1 AAAGEV
7 KISSEGQLVNTG
19 YIGAKQDIRLKSRQQ
34 TENQANG
41 ILYSQQGDLSVT
53 SHQAGITQ
61 QGSFIAK
68 GKAQGKGNIILKVN
82 ETISQSGESLAEGD
96 IRYRAKDIE
105 TQATS
110 RVASGVI
117 FKSKTDSEPK
127 VLAPLSAQ
135 GSQMTLSAT
144 DKATLSGQYLAQG
157 KLQIQSNA
165 VTLDGSILNAYD
177 TEVTSYQQA
186 LQANHITS
194 YTENFA
200 QWYTPHLFSTQ
211 QSHIQAKQHNVKAYQ
226 WDNSKG
232 IWQYRGESPWQ
243 LWLTGGL
250 NNSEG
255 AIESVA
261 ALSLQAEKI
270 TNAKG
275 TFLIKK
281 SGLFHLGQG
290 GVNNTKGQF
299 QVQQRFT
306 LYTEN
311 GDINNAD
318 GLLNGLSDVTITT
331 RQGKI
336 DNTRGILSVH
346 GDSVITTNGGEI
358 DNQKGLLQAKQTLK
372 IDSGRINNTQGLIQ
386 SGESAILNTHSAAF
400 INQNTLRPQ
409 YDQGLIS
416 LADLTLITPHVQNTQ
431 GYIAAKNSAQL
442 NIAQMLDNSQ
452 AEITGQQAL
461 TIQGVNLMLN
471 NRQGHLNS
479 ARELA
484 IDAFQLSG
492 DGDIQSGGNLTVA
505 LQSDFIADTDIQAK
519 QHLHFTTTGT
529 VTNKAKWLAGN
540 TLTLVASELNN
551 TLNGV
556 LSANTTQLMLQHQLT
571 NRGLINSFSPE
582 NNSLT
587 LIKAAHIENSGT
599 GRIYGDHIALQAN
612 TLLNQDERTE
622 DIHSAII
629 AARQRLDIGVA
640 NVTNRTAIY
649 EENKQGGASIYSD
662 GDLYLGRTLD
672 DEHHAVGQADRLQNR
687 SGIIEA
693 ANAIAV
699 NSKVIENTNDH
710 FSTAILEYP
719 EEGNHDRTEYIILNP
734 SGNDLSTGYRVKLD
748 RFERS
753 YRGGDGDD
761 VYDLVWNKNLTRKL
775 TAEELVAGYIPE
787 ANIKVCSKADPT
799 LCYYKVNSLYSDNDP
814 IWAYFGIEPPEE
826 AAPLLGQLPSIRKEP
841 RRFFNSKYQEQFAAY
856 RADIEAYNQAMQ
868 PYLDWIQRYSQPFSE
883 LTDAIRQR
891 NARVPSKLV
900 ERWSIKSKEKKVF
913 KTTVMTSLP
922 GQILA
927 GGNILFEANQIINDK
942 STLIAGG
949 DIQVQPSAIA
959 LRNITEWGELRQE
972 YHGIKHWY
980 DYWSDGSLF
989 GSKWRWR
996 DSQEGPVVRIERT
1009 PLDLKVYKNL
1019 AHTVPEKINQAMVV
1033 TTDIKTSPLQPV
1045 VFASQVLPETQEIR
1059 SIQVDTRLP
1068 SSSLY
1073 RMNLNRDNHVL
1084 IETDPAYTNWRTWLS
1099 SEYMYAA
1106 LRSDHNH
1113 ILKRLGDGYY
1123 EQRLVREQINR
1134 LTGRQF
1140 VGNYQD
1146 FESQYKALMDAGIS
1160 VAKQFHLTP
1169 GVSLSAAQVAQLT
1182 TDIVWLETESI
1193 TLNNGQKIDVIVP
1206 RVYVVTRKDDIDGN
1220 GALLSANRLYLKANN
1235 IENNATMAGRELV
1248 MFSDGALKNLGE
1260 IGGDRVNMQLRELNN
1275 LGGRIAAQTG
1285 LWLNVEG
1292 DIRSSSTTD
1301 KTHINLSGY
1310 QRTETQLARK
1320 GLFYVKGE
1328 QGALQ
1333 ISANQLSLDGADIIN
1348 EGKGITAIT
1357 VNHDLHLGTVD
1368 VGFEEEMGEGDHY
1381 RNVAEHRAINS
1392 RLKGGGDVQLQAENI
1407 YAQGA
1412 DIEANQ
1418 TLIALAKNNLVLD
1431 SLNESSQ
1438 YEEYHHYESSSL
1450 LSHSSS
1456 TTFNQRN
1463 QTRQTGSKLK
1473 GENISLFAQGN
1484 IEATGV
1490 SAIADKDFN
1499 LVAGNKMQI
1508 QSGTNTHQEMYFHE
1522 EKKSGLMSSGGIGF
1536 TIGSRAQQHDYQDKE
1551 ITQSDARATIGSLGG
1566 DVTFVA
1572 GEQATILGT
1581 DVIAQADKAIN
1592 ITSKSMTVDAGK
1604 DLIERREQHEFKQ
1617 SGLTVSL
1624 STPATDM
1631 GMKARESLARSQ
1643 QSTDSRLKALY
1654 AIKAAQEGAI
1664 AAQEAKKAVE
1674 AAQSGQ
1680 NADFKVSVGIGSSQS
1695 ASSSETLQASH
1706 QGSTLN
1712 AGKVNLTTTESDL
1725 TLIGS
1730 TITAGNAKL
1739 DSAGNLSLL
1748 SAQDTMRQRSQNSN
1762 SGWSAG
1768 VFVGSSGGSYGFG
1781 VEGSAQ
1787 VGKGYENSDSVTHVN
1802 SMIQAE
1808 KVEARSGQDMSLKG
1822 GVVTGNKV
1830 AVGVGNNFIIESRQD
1845 SQQYESKQTQ
1855 AGVSAVVAI
1864 YGSGSN
1870 ASVNGSLTQGKLNY
1884 AQVATQSGLHAGEAG
1899 LTVNV
1904 AGNTHLKGGIVDS
1917 QATAEKNHFT
1927 TGSLTAE
1934 NIENYSEA
1942 KVESVSGGLSTDPT
1956 QNIANGFVA
1965 GLSALG
1971 NINKQD
1977 STTTHS
1983 AIGSNINLTTQQG
1996 DVPTTLARD
2005 TAQANNKVAR
2015 NEISDL
2021 RTRQE
2026 MAQVIGEIANNGIII
2041 VLKPK
2046 VDEAERQK
2054 AEAEAILKADKT
2066 NAEALEQKRLANEV
2080 IKTYGQGGQI
2090 QLAVRAVTG
2099 VLQGI
2104 ATGED
2109 SKAVVGGVSPYA
2121 NYAIKKATTNQITGE
2136 VDTQANLIAHA
2147 LLGAIEAYAT
2157 GNNAAA
2163 GAAGAVGGELA
2174 AKIITEQLYQKAPD
2188 QLTEAQKQT
2197 VSTLSQLASGL
2208 AGGLISDNTAG
2219 AISSAEIGKRA
2230 VENNFLSEKEIAILD
2245 KLAQKKALTP
2255 DDVERITSIKMK
2267 DKVSDALL
2275 TKYQQ
2280 DPTSLT
2286 PQEYQQLMYWVNE
2299 SAAWQPET
2307 AKNILKM
2314 DVTGPAIE
2322 YSNPELDKKYQA
2334 AHRIYSSLD
2343 YQFGKSTL
2351 EGLAVLGNSGNAI
2364 IKGVTTVETLARG
2377 ISDRAF
2383 ITALQAEKAVNKIS
2397 PALQWLEK
2405 HPIASETLIAGTVS
2419 TGFDVY
2425 NDKFTP
2431 EGAMMNYVLSGITAG
2446 KSLSKQ
2452 LSINTIYQGIISAN
2466 DNTKNDKEVL
2476 GDIMKKDIS
2485 TIISIGTADSV
2496 SKFGIVGNKVI
2507 VGSSIVGGIIENINV
2522 NPKTEEVKTKELE

>member
-1 AAAGEV
+1 
-7 KISSEGQLVNTG
+7 
-19 YIGAKQDIRLKSRQQ
+19 
-34 TENQANG
+34 
-41 ILYSQQGDLSVT
+41 QQGDLSVT

-68 GKAQGKGNIILKVN
+68 GKAQGKGNITLKAK
-82 ETISQSGESLAEGD
+82 ETINQSGESLAEGD

-117 FKSKTDSEPK
+117 FKSETDSEPK

-135 GSQMTLSAT
+135 GSQMMLSAT

-255 AIESVA
+255 VIESVA
-261 ALSLQAEKI
+261 ALSLQAERI

-290 GVNNTKGQF
+290 GVNNTQGQF

-358 DNQKGLLQAKQTLK
+358 DNQQGLLQAKQTLK

-386 SGESAILNTHSAAF
+386 SGGAAILNTHSAAF

-599 GRIYGDHIALQAN
+599 GRIYGDHLALQAN

-649 EENKQGGASIYSD
+649 EENKKGGTSIYSE
-662 GDLYLGRTLD
+662 GDIYLGRTLD
-672 DEHHAVGQADRLQNR
+672 DNYHATGQADRLQNR

-868 PYLDWIQRYSQPFSE
+868 PYLDWIQRYSQPFSQ

-949 DIQVQPSAIA
+949 DIQVQPSATA

-1009 PLDLKVYKNL
+1009 PLDLKVYKNF

-1169 GVSLSAAQVAQLT
+1169 GVSLSAEQVAQLT

-1220 GALLSANRLYLKANN
+1220 GALLSANRLYLKADN

-1301 KTHINLSGY
+1301 KTHINLPGY

-1392 RLKGGGDVQLQAENI
+1392 RIKGGGDVQLQAENI

-1463 QTRQTGSKLK
+1463 QTRQIGSKLK

-1499 LVAGNKMQI
+1499 LVAGNKIQI

-1695 ASSSETLQASH
+1695 ASSSETLQVSH

-1768 VFVGSSGGSYGFG
+1768 VFVGSNGGSYGFG

-1802 SMIQAE
+1802 SMIQAD

-1830 AVGVGNNFIIESRQD
+1830 AVEVGNNFIIESRQD

-1855 AGVSAVVAI
+1855 AGVSAAVAI

-1917 QATAEKNHFT
+1917 QASQEKNHFT

-1934 NIENYSEA
+1934 NIKNYSEA
-1942 KVESVSGGLSTDPT
+1942 NVESMGGGLSTDPT

-1996 DVPTTLARD
+1996 DIPTALARD
-2005 TAQANNKVAR
+2005 TKAANEQVEKT
-2015 NEISDL
+2015 EIADL
-2021 RTRQE
+2021 KTRQE
-2026 MAQVIGEIANNGIII
+2026 MAQVIGEIANNGITI

-2046 VDEAERQK
+2046 LDEAERQK
-2054 AEAEAILKADKT
+2054 AEAEAILKNDANNQAAKQQLETANKT
-2066 NAEALEQKRLANEV
+2066 
-2080 IKTYGQGGQI
+2080 IKDYGQGSQI

-2099 VLQGI
+2099 VLQGM
-2104 ATGED
+2104 ATGEA
-2109 SKAVVGGVSPYA
+2109 SQAVVGGLSPYA

-2136 VDTQANLIAHA
+2136 VNTQANLMAHA
-2147 LLGAIEAYAT
+2147 LLGAVEAYAT
-2157 GNNAAA
+2157 GNNATA

-2174 AKIITEQLYQKAPD
+2174 AKIITEKLYNKSPED
-2188 QLTEAQKQT
+2188 LTEAQKQT
-2197 VSTLSQLASGL
+2197 VTALSQLASGL
-2208 AGGLISDNTAG
+2208 AGGLISDSAAG
-2219 AISSAEIGKRA
+2219 AINAAEIGKRA
-2230 VENNFLSEKEIAILD
+2230 VENNFSLNYTNEELEGMAINAKAVVLQKELDQQVTEELKKEYPLIYQTAEGTYYIVSKTGKAMYIAREVVIDAVPMFIVPEIGAGTKFYTLLSRMAVSGSANLAVQKLSGQEFNPYEFTGAVVSGIVSPSFKTTSEAIRFNAGIGMAIGMANGGD
-2245 KLAQKKALTP
+2245 GIGDAALAAGATYGAA
-2255 DDVERITSIKMK
+2255 
-2267 DKVSDALL
+2267 KVSNPIWSSVISESIQKL
-2275 TKYQQ
+2275 
-2280 DPTSLT
+2280 PIIFNSLKK
-2286 PQEYQQLMYWVNE
+2286 EERNNE
-2299 SAAWQPET
+2299 E
-2307 AKNILKM
+2307 
-2314 DVTGPAIE
+2314 
-2322 YSNPELDKKYQA
+2322 
-2334 AHRIYSSLD
+2334 
-2343 YQFGKSTL
+2343 
-2351 EGLAVLGNSGNAI
+2351 
-2364 IKGVTTVETLARG
+2364 
-2377 ISDRAF
+2377 
-2383 ITALQAEKAVNKIS
+2383 
-2397 PALQWLEK
+2397 
-2405 HPIASETLIAGTVS
+2405 
-2419 TGFDVY
+2419 
-2425 NDKFTP
+2425 
-2431 EGAMMNYVLSGITAG
+2431 
-2446 KSLSKQ
+2446 
-2452 LSINTIYQGIISAN
+2452 
-2466 DNTKNDKEVL
+2466 
-2476 GDIMKKDIS
+2476 
-2485 TIISIGTADSV
+2485 
-2496 SKFGIVGNKVI
+2496 
-2507 VGSSIVGGIIENINV
+2507 
-2522 NPKTEEVKTKELE
+2522 